1 MDARV
6 AVVGAGPAGAAIV
19 AGLARA
25 GIDAI
30 GFDSQAGVAASG
42 KTVVLRAAAM
52 RTLREWGIAPGADL
66 ACPIRDARVDFEAT
80 PIRARLR
87 PPRGLGFAVDLS
99 EWHRA
104 LRAEIESKIVAPARV
119 LAIRQTAREA
129 QIDLSEN
136 RVCRAQ
142 AVVIAAPL
150 PLPPEFAT
158 RDFDYGQSALTMT
171 AAIDGIA
178 AGRAWER
185 IGGDGV
191 FALVP
196 RADGRFGVICCA
208 SAGRIDRL
216 CALPDDALRARL
228 QARFAG
234 LYFADLRARFAY
246 PLRLQNE
253 RAAGGR
259 ARFFGRA
266 RRRRLAPDRRVGIE
280 FGLGRRGG
288 FDAAAR
294 AAFRKQKIDR
304 INRARLPPRAPL
316 PPSRRYRR
324 DQRARVGG
332 RAPLNRNRRTAN

>member
-6 AVVGAGPAGAAIV
+6 AVVGAGPTGAAIV

-66 ACPIRDARVDFEAT
+66 ARPIRDARVDFEAT
-80 PIRARLR
+80 PMRARLR

-104 LRAEIESKIVAPARV
+104 LRAQIESKIVAPARV

-150 PLPPEFAT
+150 PLPRSLRRAIST
-158 RDFDYGQSALTMT
+158 T
-171 AAIDGIA
+171 AK
-178 AGRAWER
+178 
-185 IGGDGV
+185 
-191 FALVP
+191 
-196 RADGRFGVICCA
+196 
-208 SAGRIDRL
+208 
-216 CALPDDALRARL
+216 AR
-228 QARFAG
+228 
-234 LYFADLRARFAY
+234 
-246 PLRLQNE
+246 
-253 RAAGGR
+253 
-259 ARFFGRA
+259 
-266 RRRRLAPDRRVGIE
+266 
-280 FGLGRRGG
+280 
-288 FDAAAR
+288 
-294 AAFRKQKIDR
+294 
-304 INRARLPPRAPL
+304 
-316 PPSRRYRR
+316 SR
-324 DQRARVGG
+324 
-332 RAPLNRNRRTAN
+332 

>member
-52 RTLREWGIAPGADL
+52 RTLREWGIAPDADL
-66 ACPIRDARVDFEAT
+66 ACPIRDARVDFENT

-142 AVVIAAPL
+142 AVVVAAPL
-150 PLPPEFAT
+150 PLPAEFAT

-171 AAIDGIA
+171 AAIDGIS

-216 CALPDDALRARL
+216 CALPDDALCARL
-228 QARFAG
+228 QARFVG
-234 LYFADLRARFAY
+234 LRFADLRARFAY
-246 PLRLQNE
+246 PLRLQTSAPL
-253 RAAGGR
+253 AAGRVFLAGQGAAVLHPIGALGLNLGLADAAALTRLLGRYFENKESIESIGR
-259 ARFFGRA
+259 AYRRA
-266 RRRRLAPDRRVGIE
+266 RRCRHLAAIAATSALALAGARR
-280 FGLGRRGG
+280 
-288 FDAAAR
+288 
-294 AAFRKQKIDR
+294 
-304 INRARLPPRAPL
+304 
-316 PPSRRYRR
+316 
-324 DQRARVGG
+324 
-332 RAPLNRNRRTAN
+332 

>member
-66 ACPIRDARVDFEAT
+66 ARPIRDARVDFENT
-80 PIRARLR
+80 PMRARLR

-150 PLPPEFAT
+150 PLPTEFAT

-171 AAIDGIA
+171 AAIDGI
-178 AGRAWER
+178 
-185 IGGDGV
+185 
-191 FALVP
+191 
-196 RADGRFGVICCA
+196 
-208 SAGRIDRL
+208 SAGRGLGANRRRRRFRL
-216 CALPDDALRARL
+216 GAARRRPLRSHLLRERGAHRSPVRIAGRRFVRAAASALCRASLRRFARALRLSA
-228 QARFAG
+228 APA
-234 LYFADLRARFAY
+234 
-246 PLRLQNE
+246 NE
-253 RAAGGR
+253 RAAGSR

-266 RRRRLAPDRRVGIE
+266 RRRRLAPDRRVGIK

-294 AAFRKQKIDR
+294 AIF
-304 INRARLPPRAPL
+304 
-316 PPSRRYRR
+316 
-324 DQRARVGG
+324 
-332 RAPLNRNRRTAN
+332 

>member
-6 AVVGAGPAGAAIV
+6 AVVGAGPTGAAIV

-66 ACPIRDARVDFEAT
+66 ACPIRDARVDFENT
-80 PIRARLR
+80 PMRARLR

-142 AVVIAAPL
+142 AVVVAAPL
-150 PLPPEFAT
+150 PLPTEFAT

-171 AAIDGIA
+171 AAIDGIS

-216 CALPDDALRARL
+216 CALPDDALCARL
-228 QARFAG
+228 QARFVG
-234 LYFADLRARFAY
+234 LRFADLRARFAY
-246 PLRLQNE
+246 PLRLQTSAPL
-253 RAAGGR
+253 AAGRVFLAGQGAAVLHPIGALGLNLGLADAAALVRLLGRYFENKESIESIGR
-259 ARFFGRA
+259 AYRRA
-266 RRRRLAPDRRVGIE
+266 RRCRHLAAIAATSALALAGARR
-280 FGLGRRGG
+280 
-288 FDAAAR
+288 
-294 AAFRKQKIDR
+294 
-304 INRARLPPRAPL
+304 
-316 PPSRRYRR
+316 
-324 DQRARVGG
+324 
-332 RAPLNRNRRTAN
+332 